1 MSKRVYEIARELN
14 LSTKEVMGRLN
25 DAGIEVKSHF
35 AVIEDPV
42 YERVF
47 GAGSDGVA
55 PNGGPEAQESEA
67 LSSTIQSPR
76 KRSPARRILVYVL
89 VAALAFALAASV
101 GAMGALVVRG
111 DLSLLGREDSRSPD
125 EQANAPRENAP
136 RPQQDDA
143 AADQQQ
149 QQEEEREAAAERQ
162 RQEEQQQQQQEE
174 REAAARQRE
183 AEEAQE
189 EAQEEEEEYVARVGQ
204 IQANAVET
212 FLDSYQKLLR
222 YDALGGDDL
231 QQMRSNEA
239 ALEELSTEVEN
250 LDAPQE
256 YQDHY
261 EVFGS
266 AIDEL
271 NAGVQLA
278 YDVVADPTTATKS
291 DFDNYDRHAQEGAE
305 LLERSN
311 EMLGRDYK
319 SIEGIQEISPL

>member
-1 MSKRVYEIARELN
+1 L
-14 LSTKEVMGRLN
+14 
-25 DAGIEVKSHF
+25 IEW
-35 AVIEDPV
+35 
-42 YERVF
+42 
-47 GAGSDGVA
+47 
-55 PNGGPEAQESEA
+55 
-67 LSSTIQSPR
+67 LR
-76 KRSPARRILVYVL
+76 KRSLPARILVYAAA
-89 VAALAFALAASV
+89 AALTFALAAGV
-101 GAMGALVVRG
+101 GAMGALMVGG

-125 EQANAPRENAP
+125 EQANAPR
-136 RPQQDDA
+136 PQQND
-143 AADQQQ
+143 
-149 QQEEEREAAAERQ
+149 AAAER
-162 RQEEQQQQQQEE
+162 QQQEE

-183 AEEAQE
+183 AEQ
-189 EAQEEEEEYVARVGQ
+189 QQQQQQQEEYVAKVGQ

-231 QQMRSNEA
+231 QQMRANEA
-239 ALEELSTEVEN
+239 TLEELSTEVEN

-256 YQDHY
+256 YEDHY

-278 YDVVADPTTATKS
+278 YEVVADPTTATKS

-319 SIEGIQEISPL
+319 SIEGVQEISPL